1 MQGILDHIFG
11 NFAIDNL
18 SESKTFPMFTW
29 VHILFIVYMT
39 ISFFNSHK
47 FDIQANRS

>member
-1 MQGILDHIFG
+1 MQAILDHIFG

-18 SESKTFPMFTW
+18 SESKTFPMFAW
-29 VHILFIVYMT
+29 AYSKYCIHD

-47 FDIQANRS
+47 FDIQANR